1 MADRSPPTAAAFSS
15 FSVEKRIADKFARR
29 RRISGRKNSHKL
41 HSLFKNFFTSL
52 GDFEAQMIV
61 QQK

>member
-29 RRISGRKNSHKL
+29 RIPGREE
-41 HSLFKNFFTSL
+41 F
-52 GDFEAQMIV
+52 AQTPLAFQEFIHILRRF
-61 QQK
+61 